1 MRQAV
6 FVLMLFIGIG
16 YSYAEGMQEAV
27 NESMKTQE
35 PYATTMRMAEG
46 TELGQKLFIEVIS
59 KMEKNGETN
68 YDIEYIVNKYVDYI
82 VPFVYL
88 QSYDSI
94 YDWMDFIRG
103 NNILIFSYAFDTFL
117 KLMDMYIS
125 SKEDFEDEDEE
136 DDAW

>member
-1 MRQAV
+1 MKQIIFFFMF
-6 FVLMLFIGIG
+6 FVGIS
-16 YSYAEGMQEAV
+16 YSYAEGMQEAIS
-27 NESMKTQE
+27 ESMKTQE
-35 PYATTMRMAEG
+35 PYATTMRMVEG
-46 TELGQKLFIEVIS
+46 TEIGQRLFIEVIS
-59 KMEKNGETN
+59 QMEKNGETN

-125 SKEDFEDEDEE
+125 SKEDFESEDV
-136 DDAW
+136 DDW